1 MFVGED
7 GAERTAAEEQREGEE
22 HELFGERETDKSLAV
37 DGAQEYAEE
46 NDNEKDLRR
55 DIDYFATKAQGALEV
70 ANLAEDKD

>member
-1 MFVGED
+1 MCSSEKTELRDPQAINSPKATNMSFSV
-7 GAERTAAEEQREGEE
+7 REK
-22 HELFGERETDKSLAV
+22 LI

>member
-1 MFVGED
+1 
-7 GAERTAAEEQREGEE
+7 
-22 HELFGERETDKSLAV
+22 V